1 MINFFSKSIALLTN
15 KNFDEKNNWVFKGHA
30 ECGVCGSEWET
41 LTEIKPT
48 EPDWSHIEDEI
59 EWIKPKKPNMFQK
72 MLGVENETHSFIN
85 GFLEQVW
92 SFFQAKSVGIEANL

>member
-1 MINFFSKSIALLTN
+1 MSADNWSECPLCKKKQKELMNRVSAKQWSEIKEQFKHPEYDTDEQVREDYEIY
-15 KNFDEKNNWVFKGHA
+15 FDEKNNWVFKGHA

-59 EWIKPKKPNMFQK
+59 ESN
-72 MLGVENETHSFIN
+72 
-85 GFLEQVW
+85 
-92 SFFQAKSVGIEANL
+92 